1 MLKILNIKRFLK
13 SKITKGG
20 LKITKGGLKI
30 TKGGLKITKGGLK
43 ITKGGLKKLTI
54 TKLKKCY
61 S

>member
-13 SKITKGG
+13 
-20 LKITKGGLKI
+20 LKI